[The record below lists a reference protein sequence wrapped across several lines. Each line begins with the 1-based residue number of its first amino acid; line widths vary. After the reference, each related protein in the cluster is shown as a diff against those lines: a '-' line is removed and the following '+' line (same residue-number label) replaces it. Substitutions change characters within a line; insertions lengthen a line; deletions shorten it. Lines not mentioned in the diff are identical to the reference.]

1 MTTKEMFQ
9 VSKFQ
14 VVNPL
19 PFSFNKLFRCDDKTA
34 KVKKTKT
41 LIVEGEFDDFFFSR
55 GNLVKRFCRMVPK
68 KNIVINFGDLIFLPE
83 KKYLFVRLIGVDKKD
98 S

>member
-41 LIVEGEFDDFFFSR
+41 LIVEGEGGLPDFFF
-55 GNLVKRFCRMVPK
+55 L
-68 KNIVINFGDLIFLPE
+68 LH
-83 KKYLFVRLIGVDKKD
+83 LFVNIQLFFKE
-98 S
+98 